1 MTKEEKTKAL
11 LDATAGIREEYIEE
25 AAAAEVLR
33 KTWRR
38 VAAIAAVLALVI
50 GGMLLYHPG
59 EKPEKPAIPV
69 FGLRAYAEDG
79 VMVKLESVGDSCD
92 LDSGESPLFPGKQT
106 FTLEIYMLHN
116 DGSKV
121 DLKDYK
127 LLCFH
132 RGRIVEPGD
141 SDGYLGVM
149 LLEEGGLYGYRI
161 VGWCEEGD
169 VEYLEISVQNK
180 DGVIIYQ
187 RNMQIDN
194 AFGYKTTVYTAY
206 DYTIGISTE
215 ELIDHILSQDYSR
228 SEMLSSNFPISY
240 GTYAYQ
246 YGGFQELELR
256 EDAASLLLQR
266 WLQEMEAKKDEL
278 QRYPSVDSTGL
289 LGVMLAQDVYW
300 NRLSEEEIQQIEQF
314 GLRRWYR
321 EPFSFFPGKDLF
333 KYEIVVDGEHTI
345 YDRLNIDWPGRTDE
359 NQREHVMILNTMSA
373 AGMKNPFHGWTITGW
388 FDEPTKMTLT
398 VTDKDGNVIRRDV
411 IVISPI
417 VEGYD
422 IRVLEQFP

>member
-33 KTWRR
+33 KPWRR

-50 GGMLLYHPG
+50 GGLLLYHPG
-59 EKPEKPAIPV
+59 EKPDEPAIPV
-69 FGLRAYAEDG
+69 FGIRVYAEDG
-79 VMVKLESVGDSCD
+79 VLTKLGSVGDSHN
-92 LDSGESPLFPGKQT
+92 LTSGESPLFPGKQT
-106 FTLEIYMLHN
+106 FTLEIYMTHN
-116 DGSKV
+116 DSSKV

-132 RGRIVEPGD
+132 RGRFVEPGD

-149 LLEEGGLYGYRI
+149 LLEEDGVYGYRI
-161 VGWCEEGD
+161 VGWCEEGNA
-169 VEYLEISVQNK
+169 EYLDISVKNK

-187 RNMQIDN
+187 RSMKIDYDS
-194 AFGYKTTVYTAY
+194 GYKTTVYTAY

-215 ELIDHILSQDYSR
+215 ELIDHVLSQDYSR
-228 SEMLSSNFPISY
+228 TELLSSNFPNSY

-246 YGGFQELELR
+246 YGGFQELEGR
-256 EDAASLLLQR
+256 EDAPSLLLQR

-289 LGVMLAQDVYW
+289 LGVMLAEDVYW
-300 NRLSEEEIQQIEQF
+300 NQLSEEELQKIEAL

-333 KYEIVVDGEHTI
+333 EYEIVVDGEHTT

-359 NQREHVMILNTMSA
+359 NQREHIMILNTMSA
-373 AGMKNPFHGWTITGW
+373 AGMKNPVHGWVITGW

-398 VTDKDGNVIRRDV
+398 VTDKDGNVIRQDV

-422 IRVLEQFP
+422 IRVLEQYP